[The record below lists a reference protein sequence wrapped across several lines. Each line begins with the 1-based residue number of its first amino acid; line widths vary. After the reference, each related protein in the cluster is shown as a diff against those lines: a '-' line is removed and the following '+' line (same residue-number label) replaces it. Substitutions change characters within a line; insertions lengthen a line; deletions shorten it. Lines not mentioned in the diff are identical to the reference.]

1 MEIGMKEPLL
11 QCCSILHIITS
22 STEKVGTWNNKG
34 RNHSGA
40 AKSSNGGEKTVDP
53 FNFLG
58 YSYCRI
64 IEFVRILCILSWD
77 WIELALAAKAGY
89 YLHSSR
95 SANARIT

>member
-1 MEIGMKEPLL
+1 MFTG
-11 QCCSILHIITS
+11 
-22 STEKVGTWNNKG
+22 KVGTWNNKV

-40 AKSSNGGEKTVDP
+40 AKLSKSGEKAVDP

-77 WIELALAAKAGY
+77 WIELVLVAKAGDD
-89 YLHSSR
+89 LHFSR
-95 SANARIT
+95 SSNARIT